1 MQCTNRSEPRLV
13 HAALD
18 VKAWLA
24 QPPSVAV
31 VRPSQCPRC
40 GLASRPVGRGLGLWG
55 HGRRERQVRGP
66 LTASGPPA
74 LVVVAARRYRC
85 RGCGTIVLVVP
96 RGLVARRLFSG
107 PAIALACTLFGVER
121 LAVPRVR
128 AAVHPWTTVGG
139 TAATSWRTLRRWLH
153 AVRAGRLFPG
163 VRLAAGE
170 RTARAIATRVAWTLA
185 ALGPPGLGGHLRA
198 QVFAGAGGAP

>member
-1 MQCTNRSEPRLV
+1 MQCTNRSEPKLV

-18 VKAWLA
+18 VKAWIA
-24 QPPSVAV
+24 RPPSVAA

-40 GLASRPVGRGLGLWG
+40 GQASRPVGCGLGLWG

-66 LTASGPPA
+66 LTVDGPPA

-121 LAVPRVR
+121 QPLPQVR
-128 AAVHPWTTVGG
+128 AAVHPWTTVGV

-153 AVRAGRLFPG
+153 AVRVGRLFPI
-163 VRLAAGE
+163 VRLARDD
-170 RTARAIATRVAWTLA
+170 RTARAIAARVARTLA
-185 ALGPPGLGGHLRA
+185 ALGPPGVAGDLRA
-198 QVFAGAGGAP
+198 QVFAGAGHAS